1 MKGLKPIIALIGLS
15 LMTSSCMSD
24 AYLFNDKKEESRVEQ
39 LQSSLIGHWVFESE
53 NGESIVLGVQ
63 EESNELSLNTPQGAK
78 AIESVK
84 TMGDLGLVIQFKTDE
99 GLEKI
104 IAKFKSYQRTTLMLM
119 NPEGI
124 DLGLNSES
132 LVTLRKAKE
141 ETVLTASSNDQ

>member
-1 MKGLKPIIALIGLS
+1 MKGLKLIIALIGLS
-15 LMTSSCMSD
+15 FMTSSCISD
-24 AYLFNDKKEESRVEQ
+24 AYLFNDKDEESKVEQ
-39 LQSSLIGHWVFESE
+39 LQSSLIGHWVFESD

-78 AIESVK
+78 TIESVK
-84 TMGDLGLVIQFKTDE
+84 TMGDLGLIIQFKDS
-99 GLEKI
+99 EKV

-124 DLGLNSES
+124 DLGLNSQ
-132 LVTLRKAKE
+132 LLITLRKAKE